1 MDRDERSK
9 PMAAVIVEAVR
20 QGEDAGELIAAA
32 LQEAAN
38 ELGSA
43 DELVIGRP
51 GSWEANILL
60 NMAAAGGEAAPD
72 FAEALAA
79 LFVEMGEDAEDGG
92 EVLSLAC
99 SEAVDQ
105 LQGFGPFAGGS
116 TWWWDLCNLGKQFS
130 QSWPDDPYEIKH

>member
-9 PMAAVIVEAVR
+9 PMATIVVEAV
-20 QGEDAGELIAAA
+20 QAGEDAGELIAAA
-32 LQEAAN
+32 LQAAAE

-43 DELVIGRP
+43 DELVIGRS

-60 NMAAAGGEAAPD
+60 NMAAVGGSADAGFVEK
-72 FAEALAA
+72 LAA

-105 LQGFGPFAGGS
+105 LHGFVAFAGGS
-116 TWWWDLCNLGKQFS
+116 NWWDLCNLGKRS
-130 QSWPDDPYEIKH
+130 LASGPTTPNEIKH